1 MDRSAA
7 AFGAIAIAIFAFAML
22 FGRGTRA
29 GAFLRAGRLLEV
41 LETAPLPRTASL
53 HVVRA
58 GESYYVLGR
67 TDAGI
72 AVVTEL
78 SREVVERQTKRA
90 SRPGAGRS

>member
-1 MDRSAA
+1 
-7 AFGAIAIAIFAFAML
+7 
-22 FGRGTRA
+22 
-29 GAFLRAGRLLEV
+29 
-41 LETAPLPRTASL
+41 LPRTASL

-90 SRPGAGRS
+90 SRPGAGRSSIV